1 MNKKKLS
8 VILSSVF
15 WLGFIPFAP
24 GTFGSL
30 AALGLYLLLPGMLFE
45 GSYRYIMTLV
55 VMLLAFIFAPIVRKA
70 EESLGEDAP
79 QIVIDEVFGYFV
91 AVLFLPKTLMIG
103 VWAFILFRV
112 FDIAKPFPIN
122 KSQSIGKGFGVM
134 IDDLLA
140 GLYANI
146 LLQFL
151 IIIKPQF
158 FGI

>member
-30 AALGLYLLLPGMLFE
+30 AAFGLYLILPGMLFE
-45 GSYRYIMTLV
+45 GSYRYIMTLA
-55 VMLLAFIFAPIVRKA
+55 VMLLALIFVPIVRKA
-70 EESLGEDAP
+70 EKALGDDAP
-79 QIVIDEVFGYFV
+79 QIVIDEVFGYLV

-103 VWAFILFRV
+103 IWAFILFRV
-112 FDIAKPFPIN
+112 FDIGKPFPIN

-151 IIIKPQF
+151 TLIKPQF